1 MGGRSRM
8 SISRP
13 ATKTDVWFEERYVN
27 IDFQK
32 DLAEICS
39 RKLLFRTYLAIATA
53 KNVRQIAH
61 SVESLL
67 PL

>member
-27 IDFQK
+27 IDFRKIWQK
-32 DLAEICS
+32 FVAEN
-39 RKLLFRTYLAIATA
+39 RYF
-53 KNVRQIAH
+53 AH
-61 SVESLL
+61 I
-67 PL
+67 